1 MALSVDQFLERL
13 AASGLSADD
22 ARKVLASFPNE
33 SRPTSGDDFARVLVE
48 QKVLTEFQAHTILD
62 PHGQR
67 LGLGQYVLLDKIGQG
82 GMGSVFKALHRHM
95 RREVAIKVL
104 HADLAESHDALQRFQ
119 REMRAGGKL
128 NHPHIVPTLDADQV
142 GDTMFLVMEYV
153 PGTNLALLVGQNG
166 PLPIEQALSYVAHA
180 AEGLAHAHDQGV
192 IHRDI
197 KPSNLLCDE
206 RGNVR
211 VLDLGLARF
220 AADGQAQQTQ
230 LTGTGELL
238 GTVDYMAPE
247 QALSTRKADARSDI
261 YSLGCT
267 LAYLLTGQ
275 PPFGGESVL
284 KRLMAHRDT
293 PVPSLCEKRHD
304 VPDAVNRIFQKMVAK
319 QPAERYQSMRELLAD
334 LEPFVGSRRARS
346 RRWQRGIL
354 ATVAVFVMVAAVL
367 ILRLNPNGKPDFK
380 RQNKPEPPAA
390 PRVAP
395 ALAIAPFDE
404 SQATELQLSWSK
416 YLDVPLGL
424 KNEIGMALI
433 LIPPGEFQQGA
444 SDQEVEEF
452 SKLEGRSLASDGPLH
467 RVRLTQ
473 PFYIGITEVTQAE
486 YQAVIGSNPSM
497 FAPTGEFADRVAD
510 SDTTKHPVENVTWFD
525 AIEFCNAL
533 SLREKF
539 TPCYERN
546 GDDVTIVSGTGY
558 RLPTEAEWEFV
569 CRAGTETPWSFGGQ
583 EAPFEQFAWV
593 AGNGEF
599 RSHPV
604 GQLLPNAFKLH
615 DLHGNLWEWCQDV
628 FDPRYY
634 ESLTDAIA
642 VDPLGPPPAGVRCMR
657 GGVWDNTIRLCRSAH
672 RGANQPTA
680 HNASI
685 GFRVV
690 RTIIARPAGSL

>member
-1 MALSVDQFLERL
+1 MALSVDQFIERL
-13 AASGLSADD
+13 TASGLTMSEEV
-22 ARKVLASFPNE
+22 RKLLASLPDAT
-33 SRPTSGDDFARVLVE
+33 RPTTGDDFARVLVE
-48 QKVLTEFQAHTILD
+48 RNVLTEFQAHAVLD

-67 LGLGQYVLLDKIGQG
+67 LGLGPYVILDKIGQG

-166 PLPIEQALSYVAHA
+166 PLPIEQALRYVAHA
-180 AEGLAHAHDQGV
+180 AEGLAHAHEQGI

-206 RGNVR
+206 HGNVR

-220 AADGQAQQTQ
+220 AADGQSQQTQ

-293 PVPSLCEKRHD
+293 PVPSLCDVRHD
-304 VPDAVNRIFQKMVAK
+304 VPAAVNRIFQKMVAK

-334 LEPFVGSRRARS
+334 LAPLVGSRRPRS
-346 RRWQRGIL
+346 RWMRRGVL
-354 ATVAVFVMVAAVL
+354 AAVVASVL
-367 ILRLNPNGKPDFK
+367 IAGVMFS
-380 RQNKPEPPAA
+380 RQRVVDESKISDGPIKIVQPVSPPS
-390 PRVAP
+390 V
-395 ALAIAPFDE
+395 AIAPFDA
-404 SQATELQLSWSK
+404 SQAEAHQAAWAK
-416 YLDVPLGL
+416 YLHQPVETT
-424 KNEIGMALI
+424 NSIGMKLR

-444 SDQEVEEF
+444 SEQEIEEF
-452 SKLEGRSLASDGPLH
+452 SNLEGRSLATDGPQH
-467 RVRLTQ
+467 RVRLTG
-473 PFYIGITEVTQAE
+473 PFYIGVSEVTQAE
-486 YQAVIGSNPSM
+486 YQTVIGSNPSM
-497 FAPTGEFADRVAD
+497 FSPTGEFAARVAG
-510 SDTTKHPVENVTWFD
+510 SETTQHPVENVTWFD

-533 SLREKF
+533 SLREKL
-539 TPCYERN
+539 TPCYERIDN
-546 GDDVTIVSGTGY
+546 DVTIVSGTGY
-558 RLPTEAEWEFV
+558 RLPTEAEWEFA
-569 CRAGTETPWSFGGQ
+569 CRAGTESPWSFGDQ
-583 EAPFEQFAWV
+583 DAPFEQFAWV

-604 GQLLPNAFKLH
+604 GQLAPNAFQLH

-634 ESLTDAIA
+634 ESLTDPITA
-642 VDPLGPPPAGVRCMR
+642 DPTGPPPAGVRCMR
-657 GGVWDNTIRLCRSAH
+657 GGVWDNSIRLCRSAH

-685 GFRVV
+685 GFRIV
-690 RTIIARPAGSL
+690 RTVPRP

>member
-1 MALSVDQFLERL
+1 MTLSVDQFLERL
-13 AASGLSADD
+13 TASGLTVTED
-22 ARKVLASFPNE
+22 ARKLLASMADATQ
-33 SRPTSGDDFARVLVE
+33 PTTGEDFARVLIE
-48 QKVLTEFQAHTILD
+48 RKVLTEFQAHAVLD

-95 RREVAIKVL
+95 RREVALKVL
-104 HADLAESHDALQRFQ
+104 HADLADSPDSLRRFQ

-166 PLPIEQALSYVAHA
+166 PLSIDQALRYIAHA

-197 KPSNLLCDE
+197 KPSNLLLDE
-206 RGNVR
+206 HDQVR

-247 QALSTRKADARSDI
+247 QALSTRQADARSDI

-267 LAYLLTGQ
+267 LAYLLTRQ
-275 PPFGGESVL
+275 PPFSGESVL

-293 PVPSLCEKRHD
+293 PVPSLCDMRHD
-304 VPDAVNRIFQKMVAK
+304 VPAAVNQIFQKMIAK
-319 QPAERYQSMRELLAD
+319 QPAERYQSMRELLID
-334 LEPFVGSRRARS
+334 LKPFVGSCRARS
-346 RRWQRGIL
+346 RVWQRGVL
-354 ATVAVFVMVAAVL
+354 ATVAVFVLVAAVL
-367 ILRLNPNGKPDFK
+367 ILRLNPNGEPDFK
-380 RQNKPEPPAA
+380 NQRKIEGPAV
-390 PRVAP
+390 PQVAP

-404 SQATELQLSWSK
+404 TQALAHQTAWAK
-416 YLDVPLGL
+416 YLDLPIGIE
-424 KNEIGMALI
+424 NEIGMRLR

-444 SDQEVEEF
+444 SEQEVEEF
-452 SKLEGRSLASDGPLH
+452 SQLEGRSLATDGPQH
-467 RVRLTQ
+467 RVRLTR
-473 PFYIGITEVTQAE
+473 PFYIGVSEVTQSE
-486 YQAVIGSNPSM
+486 YQAVVGSNPSM
-497 FAPTGEFADRVAD
+497 FSPTGEFAERVAG
-510 SDTTKHPVENVTWFD
+510 SDTTQHPVENVTWFD

-533 SLREKF
+533 SVREKL

-546 GDDVTIVSGTGY
+546 GDDVTVVTGAGY
-558 RLPTEAEWEFV
+558 RLPTEAEWEFA

-604 GQLLPNAFKLH
+604 RQLAPNAFQLH

-634 ESLTDAIA
+634 ESLTDPLTT
-642 VDPLGPPPAGVRCMR
+642 DPSGPPPAGVRCMR
-657 GGVWDNTIRLCRSAH
+657 GGVWDNSIRLCRSAH

-685 GFRVV
+685 GFRVA
-690 RTIIARPAGSL
+690 RTIPMTGEP

>member
-1 MALSVDQFLERL
+1 MSLSVDQLLERL
-13 AASGLSADD
+13 AASGMSADD
-22 ARKVLASFPNE
+22 ARKVLTSIPDE
-33 SRPTSGDDFARVLVE
+33 TRPTTSDDFARVLVE
-48 QKVLTEFQAHTILD
+48 RKLLTEFQAHAILD

-67 LGLGQYVLLDKIGQG
+67 LGLGPYVLLDKIGQG

-104 HADLAESHDALQRFQ
+104 HTDLAESPDALQRFQ

-166 PLPIEQALSYVAHA
+166 PLPIEQALRYVAHA

-206 RGNVR
+206 HGDVR

-220 AADGQAQQTQ
+220 AADGQGQQTQ

-319 QPAERYQSMRELLAD
+319 QPAERYQSMRELIAD
-334 LEPFVGSRRARS
+334 LAPLVDSRRPHS
-346 RRWQRGIL
+346 RWVKRGVL
-354 ATVAVFVMVAAVL
+354 AVVAVSVLTAGVMFSRQHVVDES
-367 ILRLNPNGKPDFK
+367 NGPI
-380 RQNKPEPPAA
+380 QIAQPIAPPS
-390 PRVAP
+390 V
-395 ALAIAPFDE
+395 AIAPFDGT
-404 SQATELQLSWSK
+404 QAATHQAAWAK
-416 YLDVPLGL
+416 YLNQPVESTNG
-424 KNEIGMALI
+424 IGMKLR

-444 SDQEVEEF
+444 SEQEVEVF
-452 SKLEGRSLASDGPLH
+452 SKLEGRSLANDGPQH

-473 PFYIGITEVTQAE
+473 PFYIGVSEVTQAE
-486 YQAVIGSNPSM
+486 YQTVIGSNPSM
-497 FAPTGEFADRVAD
+497 FSPTGEFAARVAG
-510 SDTTKHPVENVTWFD
+510 SETTQHPVENVTWFD

-533 SLREKF
+533 SLREKL
-539 TPCYERN
+539 TPCYERTDN
-546 GDDVTIVSGTGY
+546 DVTIVSGTGY
-558 RLPTEAEWEFV
+558 RLPTEAEWEYA
-569 CRAGTETPWSFGGQ
+569 CRAGTESPWSFGGQ

-604 GQLLPNAFKLH
+604 GQLAPNAFQLH

-634 ESLTDAIA
+634 ELLTDPIT
-642 VDPLGPPPAGVRCMR
+642 VDPTGSPPAGVRCMR
-657 GGVWDNTIRLCRSAH
+657 GGVWDNSIRLCRSAH

-685 GFRVV
+685 GFRVA
-690 RTIIARPAGSL
+690 RTMTRR

>member
-1 MALSVDQFLERL
+1 MAMSVDQFLERL
-13 AASGLSADD
+13 AASGLTVAEE
-22 ARKVLASFPNE
+22 ARKLLASMPDE
-33 SRPTSGDDFARVLVE
+33 TRPTTGDDFARVLVE
-48 QKVLTEFQAHTILD
+48 RKQLTEFQAHAALD
-62 PHGQR
+62 SHGMR
-67 LGLGQYVLLDKIGQG
+67 LGLGQYVILDKIGQG
-82 GMGSVFKALHRHM
+82 GMGLVFKALHRHM
-95 RREVAIKVL
+95 RREVALKVL
-104 HADLAESHDALQRFQ
+104 HTDVADSPDALRRFQ
-119 REMRAGGKL
+119 REIRAGGKL

-166 PLPIEQALSYVAHA
+166 PLPVEQALRYVAHA
-180 AEGLAHAHDQGV
+180 AEGLAHAHDQGI

-206 RGNVR
+206 RDNVR

-275 PPFGGESVL
+275 PPFSGESVL

-293 PVPSLCEKRHD
+293 PVPSLCDMRQG
-304 VPDAVNRIFQKMVAK
+304 VPDTVNRIFQKMVAK

-334 LEPFVGSRRARS
+334 LAPLVGPRPSRS
-346 RRWQRGIL
+346 RWVKRGVLAIVAASVLIAGVMFARQRGVGESKESDGPI
-354 ATVAVFVMVAAVL
+354 T
-367 ILRLNPNGKPDFK
+367 IT
-380 RQNKPEPPAA
+380 QPAA
-390 PRVAP
+390 PP
-395 ALAIAPFDE
+395 SLAIAPFDGP
-404 SQATELQLSWSK
+404 QAEAHQAAWAK
-416 YLDVPLGL
+416 YLNQPVETTNG
-424 KNEIGMALI
+424 IGMKLR

-444 SDQEVEEF
+444 SEQEIETF
-452 SKLEGRSLASDGPLH
+452 SNLEGRSLATDGPQH

-473 PFYIGITEVTQAE
+473 PFYIGVSEVTQAE
-486 YQAVIGSNPSM
+486 YQAVIGGNPSM
-497 FAPTGEFADRVAD
+497 FSPNGEFAARVAGVE
-510 SDTTKHPVENVTWFD
+510 TTQHPVENVTWFD

-533 SLREKF
+533 SLREKL
-539 TPCYERN
+539 TPCYERTD
-546 GDDVTIVSGTGY
+546 DDVMIVAGTGY

-569 CRAGTETPWSFGGQ
+569 CRAGTESPWSFGEQ
-583 EAPFEQFAWV
+583 DAPFEQFAWV
-593 AGNGEF
+593 AMNGEF

-634 ESLTDAIA
+634 ESLTDSIT

-690 RTIIARPAGSL
+690 RTIPRP

>member
-1 MALSVDQFLERL
+1 MGLSVDQFLERL
-13 AASGLSADD
+13 NSSGLLVVDEV
-22 ARKVLASFPNE
+22 RKVLASFPIEN
-33 SRPTSGDDFARVLVE
+33 RPNSGEDLARVLVE
-48 QKVLTEFQAHTILD
+48 RKVLTEFQAHAVLD

-67 LGLGQYVLLDKIGQG
+67 LGLGQYVILDKIGQG

-95 RREVAIKVL
+95 RREVALKVL
-104 HADLAESHDALQRFQ
+104 HADLAESPDALERFW

-166 PLPIEQALSYVAHA
+166 PLPIEQALRYAAHA

-220 AADGQAQQTQ
+220 VADGHSQQTQ

-275 PPFGGESVL
+275 PPFSGESVL

-293 PVPSLCEKRHD
+293 PVPSLCDMRHD
-304 VPDAVNRIFQKMVAK
+304 VPDAVNQIFQKMVAK
-319 QPAERYQSMRELLAD
+319 QPADRYQSMRELLAD
-334 LEPFVGSRRARS
+334 LEPLVGSSHPRS
-346 RRWQRGIL
+346 RWVKRGVL
-354 ATVAVFVMVAAVL
+354 AVVAASVL
-367 ILRLNPNGKPDFK
+367 VAGVMFARHRGVDEPEKLDEPFK
-380 RQNKPEPPAA
+380 IVQPVVPPS
-390 PRVAP
+390 V
-395 ALAIAPFDE
+395 AIAPFDGP
-404 SQATELQLSWSK
+404 QAETHQAAWSK
-416 YLDVPLGL
+416 SLNQPVETTNG
-424 KNEIGMALI
+424 IGMKLR

-444 SDQEVEEF
+444 SEQEVEEF
-452 SKLEGRSLASDGPLH
+452 SNLEGRSLATDGPQH

-473 PFYIGITEVTQAE
+473 PFYIGVSEVTQAE
-486 YQAVIGSNPSM
+486 YQTVIGSNPSM
-497 FAPTGEFADRVAD
+497 FSPTGEFAARVAD
-510 SDTTKHPVENVTWFD
+510 SETTQLPVENVTWFD
-525 AIEFCNAL
+525 AVEFCNAL
-533 SLREKF
+533 SLREKL
-539 TPCYERN
+539 TTCYERL
-546 GDDVTIVSGTGY
+546 DDQVTIVAGTGY
-558 RLPTEAEWEFV
+558 RLPTEAEWEFA
-569 CRAGTETPWSFGGQ
+569 CRAGTESPWSFGKQ
-583 EAPFEQFAWV
+583 DAAFEQFAW
-593 AGNGEF
+593 AATNSEF
-599 RSHPV
+599 HSRPV
-604 GQLLPNAFKLH
+604 GQLAPNPFQLR
-615 DLHGNLWEWCQDV
+615 DLHGNLWEWCQDA

-634 ESLTDAIA
+634 ESLTEPIT
-642 VDPLGPPPAGVRCMR
+642 VDPTGPAPASVRCMR
-657 GGVWDNTIRLCRSAH
+657 GGVWDNSIRLCRSAH

-680 HNASI
+680 RNASI

-690 RTIIARPAGSL
+690 RTIPRP

>member
-1 MALSVDQFLERL
+1 MPLSVDQFFERL
-13 AASGLSADD
+13 AASGLTMADD
-22 ARKVLASFPNE
+22 VRKLLASLPE
-33 SRPTSGDDFARVLVE
+33 ADRPTTGDALAQVLVE
-48 QKVLTEFQAHTILD
+48 RKVLTEFQSHAILE

-67 LGLGQYVLLDKIGQG
+67 LGHGQYVILDKIGEG

-104 HADLAESHDALQRFQ
+104 HSDLAETPDALRRFQ

-166 PLPIEQALSYVAHA
+166 PLPVKQALRYVAHA
-180 AEGLAHAHDQGV
+180 AEGMAHAHDQGI

-206 RGNVR
+206 QDNVR

-275 PPFGGESVL
+275 PPFSGESVL

-293 PVPSLCEKRHD
+293 PVPSLCAKRQE
-304 VPDAVNRIFQKMVAK
+304 VPEAVDRIFQKMVAK

-334 LEPFVGSRRARS
+334 LAPLVGSRRRRS
-346 RRWQRGIL
+346 RWLMRRVLAVLAASVLIAGFNFFRQRGDDEQ
-354 ATVAVFVMVAAVL
+354 
-367 ILRLNPNGKPDFK
+367 KP
-380 RQNKPEPPAA
+380 RVEPPQTVQPIA
-390 PRVAP
+390 PP
-395 ALAIAPFDE
+395 SMAIAPFDD
-404 SQATELQLSWSK
+404 SQAVAYQEAWGAHLRLPVEVTN
-416 YLDVPLGL
+416 DV
-424 KNEIGMALI
+424 GMKLR
-433 LIPPGEFQQGA
+433 LIPAGEFQQGA
-444 SDQEVEEF
+444 TEAEVEEF
-452 SKLEGRSLASDGPLH
+452 SKLEGRSLATDGPRH
-467 RVRLTQ
+467 PVRLTQ
-473 PFYIGITEVTQAE
+473 PFYLGVTEVTQTE
-486 YQAVIGSNPSM
+486 YETVIGNNPSL
-497 FAPTGEFADRVAD
+497 FSASGTSAAVVAG
-510 SDTTKHPVENVTWFD
+510 SDTAKHPVENVTWFD

-533 SLREKF
+533 SLREKL
-539 TPCYERN
+539 TPCYERVN
-546 GDDVTIVSGTGY
+546 DDVTIVAGTGY
-558 RLPTEAEWEFV
+558 RLPTEAEWEFA

-583 EAPFEQFAWV
+583 DAPFEQFAWV
-593 AGNGEF
+593 STNSEF
-599 RSHPV
+599 HSRPV
-604 GQLLPNAFKLH
+604 GQLKPNAFQLH

-634 ESLTDAIA
+634 ETLTDGVT
-642 VDPLGPPPAGVRCMR
+642 VDPTGPPASGVRSMR

-672 RGANQPTA
+672 RGANIATA
-680 HNASI
+680 QNFSI
-685 GFRVV
+685 GFRVA
-690 RTIIARPAGSL
+690 RTIPSSSQ

>member
-1 MALSVDQFLERL
+1 MALSVDQFFERL
-13 AASGLSADD
+13 ISSGLSATDD
-22 ARKVLASFPNE
+22 VRKVLASFPDA
-33 SRPTSGDDFARVLVE
+33 SRPTSGEDLARVLVE
-48 QKVLTEFQAHTILD
+48 RRVLTEFQAHAVLD

-104 HADLAESHDALQRFQ
+104 HADLADSPDALERFR

-166 PLPIEQALSYVAHA
+166 PLPIGQALRSVAHA

-197 KPSNLLCDE
+197 KPSNLLCDD

-220 AADGQAQQTQ
+220 ASEGPSQ
-230 LTGTGELL
+230 LTATGEML

-247 QALSTRKADARSDI
+247 QALSTRQADARSDI

-275 PPFGGESVL
+275 PPFSGESVL

-293 PVPSLCEKRHD
+293 PVPSLCDLRHD
-304 VPDAVNRIFQKMVAK
+304 VPDSVNRIFQKMVAK
-319 QPAERYQSMRELLAD
+319 QPAERYQSMRELLVD

-346 RRWQRGIL
+346 RGWQRGVL
-354 ATVAVFVMVAAVL
+354 ATVAVFVLVAAVL
-367 ILRLNPNGKPDFK
+367 ILRLNPTGKPAFK
-380 RQNKPEPPAA
+380 DQNKIEPPTA

-395 ALAIAPFDE
+395 TLAIAPFDGP
-404 SQATELQLSWSK
+404 QAEAHQAAWAKFLNQPVETTN
-416 YLDVPLGL
+416 G
-424 KNEIGMALI
+424 IGMKLR

-444 SDQEVEEF
+444 SEQEVEVF
-452 SKLEGRSLASDGPLH
+452 SNLEGRSLATDGPRH

-473 PFYIGITEVTQAE
+473 PFFIGVSEVTQAE
-486 YQAVIGSNPSM
+486 YQTVIGSNPSL
-497 FAPTGEFADRVAD
+497 FSPAGEFAARVAD
-510 SDTTKHPVENVTWFD
+510 SETTQHPVENVTWFD
-525 AIEFCNAL
+525 AVEFCNAL
-533 SLREKF
+533 SLREKL
-539 TPCYERN
+539 TPCYERTN
-546 GDDVTIVSGTGY
+546 EEVTIVTGTGY
-558 RLPTEAEWEFV
+558 RLPTEAEWEYA
-569 CRAGTETPWSFGGQ
+569 CRAGTESPWSFGGQ

-593 AGNGEF
+593 AMNGEF
-599 RSHPV
+599 HSHPV
-604 GQLLPNAFKLH
+604 GQLLPNAFQLH

-634 ESLTDAIA
+634 ESLTDPITT
-642 VDPLGPPPAGVRCMR
+642 DPIGPPPAGVRGMR

-690 RTIIARPAGSL
+690 RTIPRP